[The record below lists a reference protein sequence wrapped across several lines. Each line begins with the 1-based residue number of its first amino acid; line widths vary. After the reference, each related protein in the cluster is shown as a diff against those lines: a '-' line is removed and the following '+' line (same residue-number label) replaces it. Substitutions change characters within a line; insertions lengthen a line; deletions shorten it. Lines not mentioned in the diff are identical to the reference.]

1 MGNCIEDL
9 ALNDDIIEKVKDE
22 ATKMIRQL
30 MKDDVIEIIL
40 YGSCSRGDY
49 SEDSDIDIAIIT
61 RCDRIE
67 AKKYDD
73 GLASIATALAMKY
86 FAVVNF
92 VSLPFSEFEQKKA
105 WYAYFRNIATEGEV
119 IYG

>member
-49 SEDSDIDIAIIT
+49 SEDSDIDIAVIT
-61 RCDRIE
+61 GCDRIE

-73 GLASIATALAMKY
+73 GLAGIATALAMKY

-92 VSLPFSEFEQKKA
+92 ASLPFSEFEQKKA